1 MTAQTQTT
9 PVQAIQL
16 KHPPLGPHRIIERLA
31 IILACCGIALIGVFL
46 TFVESMGI
54 YITSTGFERTEP
66 HVYITMFIM
75 FVYAINLVVQ
85 AVYVIIRT
93 LRSAIAPYRQQAIA
107 FVAILGYFVTL
118 AAVYLYHHYVVQD
131 GFGPHTFLQTTAG
144 AALGLAISGLGSLY
158 LWYVLLR
165 TRKGQVVRS

>member
-1 MTAQTQTT
+1 
-9 PVQAIQL
+9 
-16 KHPPLGPHRIIERLA
+16 
-31 IILACCGIALIGVFL
+31 
-46 TFVESMGI
+46 
-54 YITSTGFERTEP
+54 
-66 HVYITMFIM
+66 MFIM
-75 FVYAINLVVQ
+75 LVYAINLVVQ

-93 LRSAIAPYRQQAIA
+93 LRSAIAPYRQQAAA
-107 FVAILGYFVTL
+107 FVAILGYFVAL
-118 AAVYLYHHYVVQD
+118 AAAYLHHHYVVQD

>member
-1 MTAQTQTT
+1 MTTQTQTT

-16 KHPPLGPHRIIERLA
+16 KHPPLGQRRIIERLA
-31 IILACCGIALIGVFL
+31 IILVCCGITLIGVFL
-46 TFVESMGI
+46 TFVKTMGI
-54 YITSTGFERTEP
+54 YSASTGFEGTEP

-85 AVYVIIRT
+85 AIYVIIRT
-93 LRSAIAPYRQQAIA
+93 LRSAIAPYRQQAAA
-107 FVAILGYFVTL
+107 FVAILGYFAAL

-144 AALGLAISGLGSLY
+144 AALGLTISGLGSLY

>member
-1 MTAQTQTT
+1 MATSHTTTVTTQT
-9 PVQAIQL
+9 IQT
-16 KHPPLGPHRIIERLA
+16 KQQRRIIERLA
-31 IILACCGIALIGVFL
+31 IILVCCGIILIGVFL
-46 TFVESMGI
+46 TLVEAMGI
-54 YITSTGFERTEP
+54 YITSTGVEGTQP

-158 LWYVLLR
+158 LWYVVLR
-165 TRKGQVVRS
+165 TRKG

>member
-1 MTAQTQTT
+1 
-9 PVQAIQL
+9 
-16 KHPPLGPHRIIERLA
+16 
-31 IILACCGIALIGVFL
+31 
-46 TFVESMGI
+46 MGI

-93 LRSAIAPYRQQAIA
+93 LRSAIAPYRQQAVA
-107 FVAILGYFVTL
+107 FVAILGYFVAL
-118 AAVYLYHHYVVQD
+118 AAAYLYHHYFVQD

-165 TRKGQVVRS
+165 TRKGQAVRS

>member
-1 MTAQTQTT
+1 MATSHTTTVTTQT
-9 PVQAIQL
+9 IQT
-16 KHPPLGPHRIIERLA
+16 KQQRRIIERLA
-31 IILACCGIALIGVFL
+31 IILVCCGIILIGVFL
-46 TFVESMGI
+46 TLVEAMGI
-54 YITSTGFERTEP
+54 YITSTGFEGTQP

-93 LRSAIAPYRQQAIA
+93 LRSAIEPYRQQAIA

-158 LWYVLLR
+158 LWYVVLR
-165 TRKGQVVRS
+165 TRKG

>member
-1 MTAQTQTT
+1 MAISQTTTAAAQTI
-9 PVQAIQL
+9 QAA
-16 KHPPLGPHRIIERLA
+16 PRRIIERLS
-31 IILACCGIALIGVFL
+31 IILACCGIILIGVFL
-46 TFVESMGI
+46 AFVEAMGI

-66 HVYITMFIM
+66 HEYITMFIM
-75 FVYAINLVVQ
+75 FAYAINLVMQ

-93 LRSAIAPYRQQAIA
+93 LRSAIAQYRQQAAA
-107 FVAILGYFVTL
+107 FMAILGYFVAL
-118 AAVYLYHHYVVQD
+118 AAVYLYHHYFVQD

-144 AALGLAISGLGSLY
+144 AALGLTISGLGSLY

>member
-16 KHPPLGPHRIIERLA
+16 KHPPLGQRRIIERLA

-46 TFVESMGI
+46 TLVEAMGI
-54 YITSTGFERTEP
+54 YITSTGFEGTQP

-93 LRSAIAPYRQQAIA
+93 LRSAIAPYRQQAAA
-107 FVAILGYFVTL
+107 FVAILGYFVAL
-118 AAVYLYHHYVVQD
+118 AAAHLYHHYFVQD

-144 AALGLAISGLGSLY
+144 TALGLTISGIGSLY

>member
-1 MTAQTQTT
+1 MAVAQATTTTTQTPRRT
-9 PVQAIQL
+9 
-16 KHPPLGPHRIIERLA
+16 IERLA
-31 IILACCGIALIGVFL
+31 IILVCCGIILIGVFL
-46 TFVESMGI
+46 TLVEAMGI
-54 YITSTGFERTEP
+54 YITSTGFEGTQP

-144 AALGLAISGLGSLY
+144 TALGLAISGFGSLY